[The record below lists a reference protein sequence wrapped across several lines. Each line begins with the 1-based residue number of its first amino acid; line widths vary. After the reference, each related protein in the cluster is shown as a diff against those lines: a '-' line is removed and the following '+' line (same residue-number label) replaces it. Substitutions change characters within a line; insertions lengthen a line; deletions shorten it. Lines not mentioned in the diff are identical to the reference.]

1 MVTIN
6 GKSYS
11 GKNVTINNG
20 NILIDGKPV
29 GNDVSTPD
37 IYITIQGSIDS
48 LQVDSCNSLKVKGDC
63 GTVKSSAGD
72 ITISGNVSGDV
83 NTTSGDVRC
92 GYVSGSVSS
101 MSGDVK
107 YSK

>member
-29 GNDVSTPD
+29 GNDASTPHV
-37 IYITIQGSIDS
+37 YITLQGNIDS
-48 LQVDSCNSLKVKGDC
+48 LQVDSCNSLRVEGDC
-63 GTVKSSAGD
+63 GTIKSNAGD

-83 NTTSGDVRC
+83 KTMSGDVRC
-92 GYVSGSVSS
+92 GNVSGSISS